1 MNKKCYAL
9 YVKAKKNP
17 RGIKF
22 SELKTLC
29 GCIGLT
35 CVRTKGSHFI
45 FRLDVPFFLISIQ
58 KMKDNM
64 AKPYQVKQLLNF
76 IEENSL
82 DIME

>member
-1 MNKKCYAL
+1 MKKKFYGLYAE
-9 YVKAKKNP
+9 AKENP
-17 RGIKF
+17 RGIRF
-22 SELKTLC
+22 SVLKTLC
-29 GCIGLT
+29 ECIGLT

-45 FRLDVPFFLISIQ
+45 FRMNDPFFLISIQ

-76 IEENSL
+76 IEENRL